1 MSNKKQMKNIDLIKN
16 YRRIFGVSCIVHLLC
31 LIAFVSWD
39 MTLLIYYTVAAV
51 LLHGAGAY
59 FVAKSRLTT
68 FCLVTIFAE
77 IVIFCALCNYFLGW
91 GYGFTFY
98 GVLLIP
104 LCFFN
109 TYMDSDIKRPWLN
122 CQVFVFADLGFMI
135 ISLLSGRPDN
145 LYEIYGYSKM
155 REFFFGNML
164 ISMLGVAF
172 YAGRIYQLLKLNEEA
187 LEEKNHQLV
196 YLANYDNLTKL
207 RNRNNIVKKFRELE
221 EGTDYYCVIIGDID
235 DFKKINDIYGHGC
248 GDTVLAFVAEVL
260 RGQMN
265 EKGIACRWGG
275 EEFLMI
281 CPTDKEETFQ
291 SIEHIRGIIESGK
304 IIYEGKEIRVTMT
317 FGISGS
323 DEADSY
329 EEMIILADKRLYR
342 GKRSGKNQTVYR

>member
-1 MSNKKQMKNIDLIKN
+1 MSNKKQTKNINLIKN

-39 MTLLIYYTVAAV
+39 MKLLMYYTVAAV

-59 FVAKSRLTT
+59 FVAKPQLTT
-68 FCLVTIFAE
+68 FCLVAIFAE
-77 IVIFCALCNYFLGW
+77 IVILCALCNYFLGW

-109 TYMDSDIKRPWLN
+109 TYMDSDIKHPWLN
-122 CQVFVFADLGFMI
+122 CQVFVFADLSCMI

-145 LYEIYGYSKM
+145 LYEVYGYSRM

-207 RNRNNIVKKFRELE
+207 RNRNNIVRKFRELE
-221 EGTDYYCVIIGDID
+221 KETDYYCVIIGDID
-235 DFKKINDIYGHGC
+235 DFKKINDTYGHGG

-265 EKGIACRWGG
+265 EMGIACRWGG
-275 EEFLMI
+275 EEFLLI
-281 CPTDKEETFQ
+281 CSADKEETFQ
-291 SIEHIRGIIESGK
+291 AIEHIRGIIESGK

-323 DEADSY
+323 DESDSY
-329 EEMIILADKRLYR
+329 EEMIILADKRLYS
-342 GKRSGKNQTVYR
+342 GKRNGKNQTVYR